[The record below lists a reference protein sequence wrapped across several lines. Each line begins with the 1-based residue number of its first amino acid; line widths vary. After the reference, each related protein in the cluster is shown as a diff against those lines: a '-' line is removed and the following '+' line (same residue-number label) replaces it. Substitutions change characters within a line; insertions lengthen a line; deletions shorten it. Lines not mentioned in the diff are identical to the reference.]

1 MERETKKAINIELQ
15 IARKAINKAIKLE
28 RTLPYRLDLTQ
39 VKQGNEIVAI
49 GKYEISFL
57 ENLLFEL
64 KRANK
69 LFK

>member
-39 VKQGNEIVAI
+39 VKQGSEIVAI

-57 ENLLFEL
+57 EGLLFEL